1 MFSYDAEILPQV
13 RLIGHIKYREKWM
26 HFSRCID
33 EYVAYIMVDGNMY
46 LEEAGVQYHLR
57 KHDMLIL
64 EPGLEHKGYQG
75 AACDYYYIH
84 FKSNGIAIVSK
95 ESEEALFEELVEK
108 RKISLLS
115 NNLEEGNSIDSITC
129 LPKTF
134 TLSSDRNYMAML
146 KSDVMKYYTRKEQ
159 YKRLTSANIHSFFLE
174 LSQDYLSAYLMK
186 ENENVTHVKKS
197 SLVAENVLHYL
208 NVNYSMKIN
217 SKMIEEKFE
226 VNFDY
231 LNRIF
236 NAITG
241 ETIFQYLTKVR
252 INQAEELIRTTNLPF
267 GEIGYLVG
275 IEDQFYFSKLFKKIT
290 GLTPTGYYHN
300 FHQ

>member
-1 MFSYDAEILPQV
+1 
-13 RLIGHIKYREKWM
+13 
-26 HFSRCID
+26 
-33 EYVAYIMVDGNMY
+33 
-46 LEEAGVQYHLR
+46 
-57 KHDMLIL
+57 
-64 EPGLEHKGYQG
+64 
-75 AACDYYYIH
+75 
-84 FKSNGIAIVSK
+84 
-95 ESEEALFEELVEK
+95 
-108 RKISLLS
+108 
-115 NNLEEGNSIDSITC
+115 
-129 LPKTF
+129 
-134 TLSSDRNYMAML
+134 
-146 KSDVMKYYTRKEQ
+146 
-159 YKRLTSANIHSFFLE
+159 
-174 LSQDYLSAYLMK
+174 MK

-275 IEDQFYFSKLFKKIT
+275 IEDQFYFSKLFKKVT

-300 FHQ
+300 FHQC